1 MEWYVAQDGRYTTV
15 HRQARVDE
23 MLHGSQELAAANRE
37 YIARIRLMLEFATK
51 SPRFQRHLHRAR
63 PLSLIH

>member
-1 MEWYVAQDGRYTTV
+1 
-15 HRQARVDE
+15 

-37 YIARIRLMLEFATK
+37 YIARIRLMLEFATQ
-51 SPRFQRHLHRAR
+51 SLRFQRHLHRAR